1 VVDVVTV
8 AAVRAADDVVNVIFN
23 EPDVQPTAYRVDPS
37 ATPSAYRLGAPSLR
51 ILPWNPN
58 CCWSGGI
65 PVFSYTFSLTY
76 SMVSDGPILTTTL
89 SSVEITTVICL
100 SLGLVVIACIPLVEL
115 VGLVVFLKEVD
126 GTFVTLVDVTSV
138 VVIVDIGIREVVDI
152 SIAFDAGVLVEL

>member
-1 VVDVVTV
+1 
-8 AAVRAADDVVNVIFN
+8 
-23 EPDVQPTAYRVDPS
+23 
-37 ATPSAYRLGAPSLR
+37 
-51 ILPWNPN
+51 
-58 CCWSGGI
+58 
-65 PVFSYTFSLTY
+65 
-76 SMVSDGPILTTTL
+76 
-89 SSVEITTVICL
+89 VEITTVICL